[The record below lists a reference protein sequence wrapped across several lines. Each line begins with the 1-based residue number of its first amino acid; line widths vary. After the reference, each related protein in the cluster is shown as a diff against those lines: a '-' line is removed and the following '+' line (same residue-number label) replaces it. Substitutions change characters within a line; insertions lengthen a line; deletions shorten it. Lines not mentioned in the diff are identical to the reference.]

1 MYLVRYNDD
10 KDWCYF
16 YLSGLIQMMV
26 AAQCQ
31 RQVYYSVYGDSALKH
46 DLYTFHTFCRSRN
59 ITVGKC
65 VVIIICKCIV
75 IIVGKCIVIIICKC
89 IVIIV
94 GKCIVIIIMSV
105 STRTCHQS
113 YSILYS
119 DYCSCV
125 LIFKNVMARQL
136 SWQLS
141 D

>member
-10 KDWCYF
+10 KDCCYN

-26 AAQCQ
+26 AAQCH

-46 DLYTFHTFCRSRN
+46 DLHTFHTFCRSRN

-75 IIVGKCIVIIICKC
+75 IIVGKCIVIIVSKC

-94 GKCIVIIIMSV
+94 GKCIVSLSV
-105 STRTCHQS
+105 S
-113 YSILYS
+113 
-119 DYCSCV
+119 V
-125 LIFKNVMARQL
+125 LLLL
-136 SWQLS
+136 SVS
-141 D
+141 V